1 LNVLVTGGTR
11 GIGRAIALR
20 FARDGA
26 EKLVLGYMR
35 NDSAAEEA
43 AEAVRAA
50 GAEPVLV
57 RGNVS
62 SERVVREL
70 AGHGPYGVVVHNA
83 ATGVIRRA
91 LETEDKHWDWTLS
104 ANARAFLSLTRAV
117 APQMPSGG
125 SIVAISSLGSE
136 RVLENYVLVGT
147 SKAALESLVRY
158 LAVELAPHGIRVNAV
173 SAGVVETGALAHFP
187 NREKMVREG
196 LERTPAG
203 RLVEPED
210 VAGAVAYL
218 ASPDAEMVRGHTLVV
233 DGGFSLLA

>member
-1 LNVLVTGGTR
+1 LRVLVTGGTR

-26 EKLVLGYMR
+26 ESLVLGYMR
-35 NDSAAEEA
+35 NDRAAEEA
-43 AEAVRAA
+43 ADAVREA
-50 GAEPVLV
+50 GAETVLV
-57 RGNVS
+57 RGNVA
-62 SERVVREL
+62 SERVIGEL
-70 AGHGPYGVVVHNA
+70 ASHGPYGVVVHNA
-83 ATGVIRRA
+83 ATGVIRAA

-104 ANARAFLSLTRAV
+104 ANARAFLSLARAA
-117 APQMPSGG
+117 APDMPPGG
-125 SIVAISSLGSE
+125 TIVAVSSLGST

-158 LAVELAPHGIRVNAV
+158 LAVELAPRGIRVNAV
-173 SAGVVETGALAHFP
+173 SAGVVETGALEHFP
-187 NREKMVREG
+187 NRETMIREG

-218 ASPDAEMVRGHTLVV
+218 ASADAEMVRGHILVV